1 MKLIIGFRKRE
12 EPIPEFE
19 ELHKAADELTKSIAK
34 GMMEVAPY
42 LIRKLRIAGKRGAKA
57 GRKLRKI
64 VKAKMEE

>member
-12 EPIPEFE
+12 KLIPEFE

-34 GMMEVAPY
+34 GMMEVAPR
-42 LIRKLRIAGKRGAKA
+42 LIKSLKIAGKRGAKA

-64 VKAKMEE
+64 VKAKKKE